1 MLNLV
6 NTGKFDLF
14 IMKNRHSRKIFLLV
28 AWLIAA
34 WVPAFVGSAHAQ
46 SESGRVYIAEVR
58 GVISP
63 PVANYL
69 IRVLDEAEF
78 ANASLIIIKL
88 DTPGGLD
95 TSMREIIQAILD
107 SPVPVATYVTPT
119 GARAASAG
127 LFILMSSHIAVM
139 SPSTNTGAAHPVGL
153 GEEADE
159 TMSAKIEN
167 DAAAYIRS
175 LAALRER
182 NITWAE
188 QAVRESV
195 SVTDQEALEL
205 NVIDLVASN
214 LDGLLEQID
223 GQSIGTATGSITL
236 RVANAPRYEASMTF
250 PERFLH
256 VILDPNFA
264 FILLSIGS
272 IGIIAELYNPGA
284 LVPGITGII
293 SLILAFFALGNLPT
307 NWAGVGL
314 IVLALILFIA
324 ELNTET
330 TGVLAVGGI
339 VAFLLGA
346 SILFRPFQTGSP
358 ALPDVQV
365 SPWLVAVTTTGMAAF
380 TLLVIR
386 QVLLTRKSPP
396 LTGYEQFFGQIV
408 PVRRALRPDGRVWFQ
423 GQMWFAR
430 TQSGQEIETGKD
442 VRIVG
447 VDELTLIVEPLDEE
461 TTSGSD
467 A

>member
-1 MLNLV
+1 MYVNFDNL
-6 NTGKFDLF
+6 TLA
-14 IMKNRHSRKIFLLV
+14 HLRKI
-28 AWLIAA
+28 ALIAV
-34 WVPAFVGSAHAQ
+34 WLMVIGVLPLLRVAHAQ
-46 SESGRVYIAEVR
+46 NETGAVYIAEVR

-69 IRVLDEAEF
+69 LRVFDEAQS
-78 ANASLIIIKL
+78 ANASLVVIHL

-95 TSMREIIQAILD
+95 TSMREIIQGILD
-107 SPVPVATYVTPT
+107 SPVPVATFVAPT

-127 LFILMSSHIAVM
+127 LFILVASHIAAM
-139 SPSTNTGAAHPVGL
+139 APSTNTGAAHPVGL
-153 GEEADE
+153 GGETDE
-159 TMSAKIEN
+159 VMNAKVEN

-175 LAALRER
+175 LAVLRER
-182 NITWAE
+182 NVTWAE

-195 SVTDQEALEL
+195 SATDQEALEL
-205 NVIDLVASN
+205 NLIDLVAPN
-214 LDGLLEQID
+214 LGSLLEQID
-223 GQSIGTATGSITL
+223 GQTIQTTAGSLTL
-236 RVANAPRYEASMTF
+236 RVANAPRHEASMTF

-284 LVPGITGII
+284 LIPGITGVI

-330 TGVLAVGGI
+330 NGVLAVGGI
-339 VAFLLGA
+339 VAFLLGGL
-346 SILFRPFQTGSP
+346 ILFRPFQTGSP

-365 SPWLVAVTTTGMAAF
+365 SPWLIAVTTGSMAAF

-386 QVLLTRKSPP
+386 QMFLVRKSPL
-396 LTGYEQFFGQIV
+396 LTGYEQYIGQTAQ
-408 PVRRALRPDGRVWFQ
+408 VRHDLRPKGRVWFQ

-430 TQSGQEIETGKD
+430 TQSGQEIEAGKNA
-442 VRIVG
+442 RIVG
-447 VDELTLIVEPLDEE
+447 LDDLTLIVEPLDSDP
-461 TTSGSD
+461 TPSSGP
-467 A
+467 